1 MKNPDSPVARRQD
14 SLRQRYREDPA
25 KAVSYKQVRTLQ
37 TGASALRVKENIA
50 SRRIRIDGEKSRERV
65 LESAIRLAAVEG
77 LERLSLSHLAQSAG
91 LSKSGLFGL
100 FGSKEDLQFAIIDK
114 AREVFTHEVVMPA
127 LAAPRLRA
135 LCEGYLDHI
144 AFREW
149 PSGCFFASVASEVGG
164 RPGPIRDRVAMD
176 QQQWT
181 SLLRHSATRAA
192 ELGHLR
198 SAESPEQLAFEL
210 GVMLTGADI
219 AYLLHRDPVILER
232 VRSALESRLQAGG
245 SSEPR

>member
-1 MKNPDSPVARRQD
+1 M
-14 SLRQRYREDPA
+14 
-25 KAVSYKQVRTLQ
+25 T
-37 TGASALRVKENIA
+37 ASK
-50 SRRIRIDGEKSRERV
+50 RIRIDGEKSRERV
-65 LESAIRLAAVEG
+65 LDSAVRLAAIEG
-77 LERLSLSHLAQSAG
+77 LERLSLSRLAESAG

-127 LAAPRLRA
+127 LAAPEGAPRLRK

-164 RPGPIRDRVAMD
+164 RPGPIRDRVAVD

-181 SLLRHSATRAA
+181 SLLRHSAKRAA
-192 ELGHLR
+192 ELGQL
-198 SAESPEQLAFEL
+198 SPEESSEQLAFEL
-210 GVMLTGADI
+210 GAMLTGADI
-219 AYLLHRDPVILER
+219 AYLLHGDRGILER
-232 VRSALESRLQAGG
+232 VRFALENRLGL
-245 SSEPR
+245 